1 MMKQV
6 FIKKGAG
13 RQFKAGGSW
22 IYDNEIERIEDGV
35 TDGDIVEVHD
45 FDDYFL
51 SDPVY
56 VLDVFRRYF

>member
-1 MMKQV
+1 MKQV

-35 TDGDIVEVHD
+35 TDGDIV
-45 FDDYFL
+45 
-51 SDPVY
+51 
-56 VLDVFRRYF
+56 